1 MNNYQ
6 VQAKNNAVFIAFSE
20 FQHFAGLLETGE
32 VDEKTEEAIRIPR
45 CGLPD
50 MNSPSYLG
58 DNNIK
63 SRKKRFAL
71 HGSRWKTKTLT
82 YRISKYPSRL
92 SSRTTDRLVR
102 DC

>member
-1 MNNYQ
+1 M
-6 VQAKNNAVFIAFSE
+6 
-20 FQHFAGLLETGE
+20 
-32 VDEKTEEAIRIPR
+32 DEKTEEAIRIPR

-50 MNSPSYLG
+50 MNSPSHLG
-58 DNNIK
+58 GDTNVK

-92 SSRTTDRLVR
+92 SSRTTDRLV
-102 DC
+102 